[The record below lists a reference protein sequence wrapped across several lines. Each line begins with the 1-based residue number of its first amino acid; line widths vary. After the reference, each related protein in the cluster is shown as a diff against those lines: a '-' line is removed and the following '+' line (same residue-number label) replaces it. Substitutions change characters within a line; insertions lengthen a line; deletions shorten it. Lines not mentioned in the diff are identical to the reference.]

1 MFKNYQHRWLLAF
14 CAVCFSL
21 LSGFTVIGHRGD
33 PINAPEETFQSIDMA
48 FSQGANYVEL
58 DLHES
63 EDGVLVISH
72 DRNLQR
78 VTGVDTIV
86 SQNTFAKLS
95 TLKMSNGEPIHSV
108 EQLFQHYQNNPNA
121 KFLIETKK
129 TKKGNPQDMEA
140 KLVALIQKYQMQDR
154 IMVHSFSIKSLM
166 NMQKLMPQI
175 PRIFIV
181 GSLQRIS
188 FESFKYADG
197 INISSELVTPTIIKQ
212 LHYLHQKVYV
222 WNEMAENQ
230 TTWNWLVN
238 LNVDGVVTNYPA
250 LGRHYQA
257 AQDQAD
263 IKNLDTTG
271 QVNSLT
277 NLPTIEN
284 PYELTTAKTPAKAGH
299 TYQITQTIT
308 IDDQTYYR
316 IGTNRFVLSDTINV
330 GQTAQAAA
338 LLVGKSIQVKNQ
350 PLSIPTWNSPI
361 HPTQMTGH
369 LIANS
374 HHQILAV
381 RYVGNR
387 VWFKVKGGWVKSQQT
402 QINLAPS
409 TDQSQLVWHFY
420 RQLPAQL
427 RQTNLTIMPT
437 PLTFLNPVKASPP
450 PKPLLQFATA
460 WSNPTIKS

>member
-1 MFKNYQHRWLLAF
+1 MRKFNQHRWLIGF
-14 CAVCFSL
+14 CLICYSL
-21 LSGFTVIGHRGD
+21 LSGFTVVGHRGD

-48 FSQGANYVEL
+48 FAQGANYVEL

-63 EDGVLVISH
+63 QDGVLVISH

-78 VTGVDTIV
+78 VTGVDAVV
-86 SQNTFAKLS
+86 SQNSFAKLS
-95 TLKMSNGEPIHSV
+95 TLKLSNGEPIHSV
-108 EQLFQHYQNNPNA
+108 EQLFAHYQNNPNA

-140 KLVALIQKYQMQDR
+140 KLVALIQKYQLQKR
-154 IMVHSFSIKSLM
+154 IMVHSFSLASLM
-166 NMQKLMPQI
+166 NMQKLMPEI

-230 TTWNWLVN
+230 ATWNWLVN

-257 AQDQAD
+257 AQDQAK
-263 IKNLDTTG
+263 IENLETTG

-277 NLPTIEN
+277 NLPTTEN
-284 PYELTTAKTPAKAGH
+284 PYELTVTKSPAKADR

-308 IDDQTYYR
+308 VDDQTYYR
-316 IGTNRFVLSDTINV
+316 IGTNRFVLSDAINV
-330 GQTAQAAA
+330 GKTAQAAT
-338 LLVGKSIQVKNQ
+338 LLVGKTIQVKSQ
-350 PLSIPTWNSPI
+350 PLSIDAWNSPL
-361 HPTQMTGH
+361 HPTQVTAH

-381 RYVGNR
+381 RYVGNH
-387 VWFKVKGGWVKSQQT
+387 VWFKVAGGWIKSQQT
-402 QINLAPS
+402 LI
-409 TDQSQLVWHFY
+409 QLVPHTDDTQVAWTFY

-427 RQTNLTIMPT
+427 RQTNLVLPT
-437 PLTFLNPVKASPP
+437 LTLQSPRFQP
-450 PKPLLQFATA
+450 AHQNQKQLVHFATTLT
-460 WSNPTIKS
+460 NPTIKS

>member
-1 MFKNYQHRWLLAF
+1 
-14 CAVCFSL
+14 
-21 LSGFTVIGHRGD
+21 
-33 PINAPEETFQSIDMA
+33 
-48 FSQGANYVEL
+48 
-58 DLHES
+58 
-63 EDGVLVISH
+63 
-72 DRNLQR
+72 
-78 VTGVDTIV
+78 
-86 SQNTFAKLS
+86 
-95 TLKMSNGEPIHSV
+95 
-108 EQLFQHYQNNPNA
+108 
-121 KFLIETKK
+121 
-129 TKKGNPQDMEA
+129 MEA
-140 KLVALIQKYQMQDR
+140 KLVAQIQKYQMQDR
-154 IMVHSFSIKSLM
+154 IMVHSFSLDSLI

-230 TTWNWLVN
+230 PTWNWLVN

-284 PYELTTAKTPAKAGH
+284 PYELTAAKSPAKAGH
-299 TYQITQTIT
+299 TYQITQTVT

-338 LLVGKSIQVKNQ
+338 LLVGKTIQVKRQ
-350 PLSIPTWNSPI
+350 PLGIPTWNSPF
-361 HPTQMTGH
+361 HPTRSTGR
-369 LIANS
+369 LIANRR
-374 HHQILAV
+374 HQILAV

-387 VWFKVKGGWVKSQQT
+387 VWFKVNDGWIKSQQT
-402 QINLAPS
+402 QINLAPI

-427 RQTNLTIMPT
+427 RQTNLVIMPT
-437 PLTFLNPVKASPP
+437 PLPFSNPVKPTTTT
-450 PKPLLQFATA
+450 KPLLQFATA
-460 WSNPTIKS
+460 LSNPTIKS